1 MSASSVLKTIL
12 SHLNLLKFEFAKKNG
27 GQMTAV
33 LKFENGST

>member
-1 MSASSVLKTIL
+1 MSASSALKT
-12 SHLNLLKFEFAKKNG
+12 FEFTKKNG